1 MPISCKA
8 TDQCAYRLCWLGLLI
23 YLFCTPTHA
32 QSSTPR
38 IIALAPHLT
47 ELAYAAGAGEYL
59 VGVVAYSD
67 YPQEA
72 SQLPTIG
79 DAFRF
84 DIEKIVSLRAN
95 TALAW
100 SGGTPSAV
108 ANQLRS
114 LGIEVVW
121 LETRN
126 LDQIAQALVDIGQL
140 LEDQS
145 TSIQAAEAFD
155 QALSRYNPSA
165 MTIDQT
171 DRVRIFYQ
179 ISERPLYTFGGRHVI
194 NEVFERCGAVN
205 VFSDMDTEALQVDK
219 EAVIAR
225 TPTMILVGID
235 PGMSSSSK
243 GEALAHWQSQHKA
256 LAATTLHEVD
266 ANLLVRPT
274 PRIIDGIEK
283 LCALLDHSNAP

>member
-8 TDQCAYRLCWLGLLI
+8 IDCSLHRLGWLSLVLCLI
-23 YLFCTPTHA
+23 GVPAHG
-32 QSSTPR
+32 QSSSPR
-38 IIALAPHLT
+38 LITLAPHLT
-47 ELAYAAGAGEYL
+47 ELAYAAGAGPHL

-67 YPQEA
+67 YPEEA
-72 SQLPTIG
+72 RRLPTIG

-84 DIEKIVSLRAN
+84 DIERILSLQAD

-100 SGGTPSAV
+100 SGGTPLAV
-108 ANQLRS
+108 AHQLQS
-114 LGIEVVW
+114 LGIEVLW
-121 LETRN
+121 LETRT
-126 LDQIAQALVDIGQL
+126 LDQIAQALLAIGQV

-155 QALSRYNPSA
+155 QALRQYNPSA

-171 DRVRIFYQ
+171 NRVKIFYQ

-235 PGMSSSSK
+235 PGTSSSNDQD
-243 GEALAHWQSQHKA
+243 LTHWQSQYQS
-256 LAATTLHEVD
+256 LAGTTLHGVD

-283 LCALLDHSNAP
+283 LCTLLDHSNAP